1 MAIVCLTQPYDPPA
15 LLHLMKSALAIPALP
30 LGLSLTATA
39 ALPLI
44 DDFNDGND
52 DGWTQAD
59 AIGDVRWSRPHH

>member
-1 MAIVCLTQPYDPPA
+1 
-15 LLHLMKSALAIPALP
+15 MKSALAIPALP